1 MMKYDLG
8 KNEFKNWIVS
18 EIKFEEKYIGKTEA
32 IFALGN
38 GYIGLRSANEE
49 RYLNEKRDLFI
60 SGTFNKAN
68 KNEVTELPNVA
79 DVTEIEIFI
88 NGKHL
93 MLNASNNKEY
103 VKYLNLKTGELNRT
117 FVYLDEEGNKYSLKF
132 NRFVAQDRLHVIV
145 NRVEV
150 TPLSKTANIRFI
162 SGINGQVTNTG
173 SQHFNEGE
181 KRVYEYKY
189 IQMLQETS
197 ESCITFIQNSAHNIY
212 INGDKIEEKPELSID
227 RRKVTISNNYDL
239 TQGQTLV
246 IEKFSNIYT
255 TRDITSEN
263 LTIEQIRDAS
273 LDEIKEISNMSY
285 EILFNSNKEVW
296 SSYWNDQNIV
306 IEGNDYDQLA
316 IRFAQY
322 HLKVMTPSHDN
333 RCGIA
338 AKGLSGEGYKG
349 HSFWD
354 TEIFILPFYT
364 YSKPEIARKL
374 LEYRYLSIGG
384 ARKKAKDNGYE
395 GAMYPWESAWLEDGE
410 VTPVWGA
417 VDIVTGKSTKIWSGF
432 IEQHITS
439 DITFAI
445 WQYYMV
451 TNDEDFMEK
460 YGYEIMFDTAIFW
473 ASRLEWDEIKQR
485 YHINEIIGP
494 DEYKE
499 HVDNDAFTNW
509 LAYWTIETAINY
521 YNKLKESD
529 SEVIRKLESKL
540 SLQNAMENWTTK
552 LPKIYLPE
560 PRDLDNVIPQNDTFL
575 SLEDI
580 DLTKYKNQEHIGS
593 MFKDYNLDQVNK
605 IQVVKQADVV
615 MLLYLLEH
623 KFSKEVKKANYDYY
637 EKRTL
642 HDSSLSLSTH
652 SILASDIDEK
662 DLAYKLFQ
670 EATKIDLGENMKT
683 SDHGIHAA
691 SLGGLWQIVVNGF
704 GGLRMVGGNL
714 RINPKLPENWSRLSF
729 SFMWKGNKL
738 DIELTKEGIKIEVKD
753 EMLEEIEILVYDKK
767 YVLNQIL
774 KIKF

>member
-753 EMLEEIEILVYDKK
+753 EMLEEIEILVYDTK

>member
-145 NRVEV
+145 NRVEI

-255 TRDITSEN
+255 TRDTTSEN

-417 VDIVTGKSTKIWSGF
+417 VDIVTGKSTK
-432 IEQHITS
+432 
-439 DITFAI
+439 
-445 WQYYMV
+445 
-451 TNDEDFMEK
+451 
-460 YGYEIMFDTAIFW
+460 YG
-473 ASRLEWDEIKQR
+473 
-485 YHINEIIGP
+485 
-494 DEYKE
+494 
-499 HVDNDAFTNW
+499 VD
-509 LAYWTIETAINY
+509 
-521 YNKLKESD
+521 
-529 SEVIRKLESKL
+529 
-540 SLQNAMENWTTK
+540 
-552 LPKIYLPE
+552 
-560 PRDLDNVIPQNDTFL
+560 
-575 SLEDI
+575 
-580 DLTKYKNQEHIGS
+580 
-593 MFKDYNLDQVNK
+593 
-605 IQVVKQADVV
+605 
-615 MLLYLLEH
+615 
-623 KFSKEVKKANYDYY
+623 
-637 EKRTL
+637 
-642 HDSSLSLSTH
+642 SLSN
-652 SILASDIDEK
+652 I
-662 DLAYKLFQ
+662 
-670 EATKIDLGENMKT
+670 
-683 SDHGIHAA
+683 
-691 SLGGLWQIVVNGF
+691 
-704 GGLRMVGGNL
+704 
-714 RINPKLPENWSRLSF
+714 
-729 SFMWKGNKL
+729 
-738 DIELTKEGIKIEVKD
+738 
-753 EMLEEIEILVYDKK
+753 
-767 YVLNQIL
+767 
-774 KIKF
+774 

>member
-145 NRVEV
+145 NRVEI

-255 TRDITSEN
+255 TRDTTSEN

-473 ASRLEWDEIKQR
+473 ASRLERDEIKQR
-485 YHINEIIGP
+485 YHINEVIGP

-704 GGLRMVGGNL
+704 GGVRMVGGNL
-714 RINPKLPENWSRLSF
+714 RINPKLPENWSRLTF

>member
-79 DVTEIEIFI
+79 DVTEIEILI

-117 FVYLDEEGNKYSLKF
+117 FVYLDEEGNEYSLKF

-145 NRVEV
+145 NRVEI

-296 SSYWNDQNIV
+296 SNYWNDQNIV

-485 YHINEIIGP
+485 YHINEVIGP

-521 YNKLKESD
+521 YNKLKESN

-540 SLQNAMENWTTK
+540 SLQNVMENWTSK

-593 MFKDYNLDQVNK
+593 MFKDYNLEQVNK

-704 GGLRMVGGNL
+704 GGVRMVGGNL

>member
-8 KNEFKNWIVS
+8 KGEFRNWIVS
-18 EIKFEEKYIGKTEA
+18 EIEFEEKYIGKTEA

-49 RYLNEKRDLFI
+49 RYLDEKRDLFI

-68 KNEVTELPNVA
+68 ENEVTELPNAA
-79 DVTEIEIFI
+79 DITEIEIYI
-88 NGKHL
+88 NGKRL
-93 MLNASNNKEY
+93 TLSSKNNKEY
-103 VKYLNLKTGELNRT
+103 LKSLNLKTGELSRS
-117 FVYLDEEGNKYSLKF
+117 FVYLDDNYNEYKVSSK
-132 NRFVAQDRLHVIV
+132 RFVSQDRLHVIV
-145 NRVEV
+145 NRMEI
-150 TPLSKTANIRFI
+150 TPLSMNSKIEYR

-181 KRVYEYKY
+181 KRIYDYKY

-197 ESCITFIQNSAHNIY
+197 QSKITFIQNTVHNIY
-212 INGDKIEEKPELSID
+212 IVGTKIDRKPKLSID
-227 RRKVTISNNYDL
+227 RRRVSVSDEYEVDKD
-239 TQGQTLV
+239 QTLV

-255 TRDITSEN
+255 TRDIDSEN
-263 LTIEQIRDAS
+263 LTINQLREKS
-273 LDEIKEISNMSY
+273 LNEIKEISDMDY
-285 EILFNSNKEVW
+285 DTLFEYNEKIW
-296 SSYWNDQNIV
+296 KKYWEDQNIV

-316 IRFAQY
+316 IRFAEY
-322 HLKVMTPSHDN
+322 HLKVMTPAHDN

-364 YSKPEIARKL
+364 YSNPEIARKL
-374 LEYRYLSIGG
+374 LEYRYLSING
-384 ARKKAKDNGYE
+384 AREKAKINGYE

-417 VDIVTGKSTKIWSGF
+417 VDIITGKATKIWSGF
-432 IEQHITS
+432 IEQHITA
-439 DITFAI
+439 DITFAV
-445 WQYYMV
+445 WQYYMI

-473 ASRLEWDEIKQR
+473 ASRLEWNDDKQR
-485 YHINEIIGP
+485 YHINEVIGP

-509 LAYWTIETAINY
+509 LAYWTIETAIEY
-521 YNKLKESD
+521 YNKLKSN
-529 SEVIRKLESKL
+529 KLEIFEAINKKL
-540 SLQNAMENWTTK
+540 DLVRSYDKWIEK
-552 LPKIYLPE
+552 LPKIYLPL
-560 PRDLDNVIPQNDTFL
+560 PRELDNIIPQNDTFL
-575 SLEDI
+575 SLKDI
-580 DLTKYKNQEHIGS
+580 DLTKYKNQTHVGS
-593 MFKDYNLDQVNK
+593 MFQDYNLDQVNK
-605 IQVVKQADVV
+605 MQVIKQADVV

-662 DLAYKLFQ
+662 ELAYKLFNG
-670 EATKIDLGENMKT
+670 ATKIDLGENMKT

-691 SLGGLWQIVVNGF
+691 SLGGIWQIVVNGF
-704 GGLRMVGGNL
+704 GGVRMIGGNL
-714 RINPKLPENWSRLSF
+714 RINPKLPESWEKLSF
-729 SFMWKGNKL
+729 SFIWKNNKINVNL
-738 DIELTKEGIKIEVKD
+738 SRNNIELNRFSGDD
-753 EMLEEIEILVYDKK
+753 EIIEIYIYDSK
-767 YVLNQIL
+767 YRFEKHLI
-774 KIKF
+774 IKL

>member
-145 NRVEV
+145 NRVEI

-296 SSYWNDQNIV
+296 SNYWNDQNIV

-485 YHINEIIGP
+485 YHINEVIGP

-704 GGLRMVGGNL
+704 GGVRMVGGNL

>member
-145 NRVEV
+145 NRVEI

-473 ASRLEWDEIKQR
+473 ASRLERDEIKQR
-485 YHINEIIGP
+485 YHINEVIGP

>member
-145 NRVEV
+145 NRVEI

-296 SSYWNDQNIV
+296 SNYWNDQNIV

-485 YHINEIIGP
+485 YHINEVIGP

-521 YNKLKESD
+521 YNKLKESN

-540 SLQNAMENWTTK
+540 SLQNVMENWTSK

-704 GGLRMVGGNL
+704 GGVRMVGGNL

>member
-8 KNEFKNWIVS
+8 KGEFRNWIVS
-18 EIKFEEKYIGKTEA
+18 EIEFEEKYIGKTEA

-49 RYLNEKRDLFI
+49 RYLDEKRDLFI

-68 KNEVTELPNVA
+68 ENEVTELPNAA
-79 DVTEIEIFI
+79 DITEIEIYI
-88 NGKHL
+88 NGKRL
-93 MLNASNNKEY
+93 TLSSKNNKEY
-103 VKYLNLKTGELNRT
+103 LKSLNLKTGELSRS
-117 FVYLDEEGNKYSLKF
+117 FVYLDDNYNEYKVSSK
-132 NRFVAQDRLHVIV
+132 RFVSQDRLHVIV
-145 NRVEV
+145 NRMEI
-150 TPLSKTANIRFI
+150 TPLSMNSKIEYR

-181 KRVYEYKY
+181 KRIYDYKY

-197 ESCITFIQNSAHNIY
+197 QSKITFIQNTVHNIY
-212 INGDKIEEKPELSID
+212 IVGTKIDRKPKLSID
-227 RRKVTISNNYDL
+227 RRRVSVSDEYEVDKD
-239 TQGQTLV
+239 QTLV

-255 TRDITSEN
+255 TRDIDSEN
-263 LTIEQIRDAS
+263 LTINQLREKS
-273 LDEIKEISNMSY
+273 LNEIKEISDMDY
-285 EILFNSNKEVW
+285 DTLFEYNEKIW
-296 SSYWNDQNIV
+296 KKYWEDQNIV

-316 IRFAQY
+316 IRFAEY
-322 HLKVMTPSHDN
+322 HLKVMTPAHDN

-364 YSKPEIARKL
+364 YSNPEIARKL
-374 LEYRYLSIGG
+374 LEYRYLSING
-384 ARKKAKDNGYE
+384 AREKAKINGYE

-417 VDIVTGKSTKIWSGF
+417 VDIITGKATKIWSGF
-432 IEQHITS
+432 IEQHITA
-439 DITFAI
+439 DITFAV
-445 WQYYMV
+445 WQYYMI

-473 ASRLEWDEIKQR
+473 ASRLEWNDDKQR
-485 YHINEIIGP
+485 YHINEVIGP

-509 LAYWTIETAINY
+509 LAYWTIETAIEY
-521 YNKLKESD
+521 YNKLKSN
-529 SEVIRKLESKL
+529 KLEIFEAINKKL
-540 SLQNAMENWTTK
+540 DLVRSYDKWIEK
-552 LPKIYLPE
+552 LPKIYLPL
-560 PRDLDNVIPQNDTFL
+560 PRELDNIIPQNDTFL
-575 SLEDI
+575 SLKDI
-580 DLTKYKNQEHIGS
+580 DLTKYKNQTHVGS
-593 MFKDYNLDQVNK
+593 MFQDYNLDQVNK
-605 IQVVKQADVV
+605 MQVIKQADVV

-623 KFSKEVKKANYDYY
+623 KFSKEVKKANYDYN

-662 DLAYKLFQ
+662 ELAYKLFNG
-670 EATKIDLGENMKT
+670 ATKIDLGENMKT

-691 SLGGLWQIVVNGF
+691 SLGGIWQIVVNGF
-704 GGLRMVGGNL
+704 GGVRMIGGNL
-714 RINPKLPENWSRLSF
+714 RINPKLPESWEKLSF
-729 SFMWKGNKL
+729 SFIWKNNKINVNL
-738 DIELTKEGIKIEVKD
+738 SRNNIELNRFSGDD
-753 EMLEEIEILVYDKK
+753 EIIEIYIYDSK
-767 YVLNQIL
+767 YRFEKHLI
-774 KIKF
+774 IKL

>member
-79 DVTEIEIFI
+79 DVTEIEILI

-117 FVYLDEEGNKYSLKF
+117 FVYLDEEGNEYSLKF

-145 NRVEV
+145 NRVEI

-255 TRDITSEN
+255 TRDTTSEN

-473 ASRLEWDEIKQR
+473 ASRLERDEIKQR
-485 YHINEIIGP
+485 YHINEVIGP

>member
-8 KNEFKNWIVS
+8 KGEFRNWIVS
-18 EIKFEEKYIGKTEA
+18 EIEFEEKYIGKTEA

-49 RYLNEKRDLFI
+49 RYLDEKRDLFI

-68 KNEVTELPNVA
+68 ENEVTELPNAA
-79 DVTEIEIFI
+79 DITEIEIYI
-88 NGKHL
+88 NGKRL
-93 MLNASNNKEY
+93 TLSSKNNKEY
-103 VKYLNLKTGELNRT
+103 LKSLNLKTGELSRS
-117 FVYLDEEGNKYSLKF
+117 FVYLDDNYNEYKVSSK
-132 NRFVAQDRLHVIV
+132 RFVSQDRLHVIV
-145 NRVEV
+145 NRMEI
-150 TPLSKTANIRFI
+150 TPLSMNSKIEYR

-181 KRVYEYKY
+181 KRIYDYKY

-197 ESCITFIQNSAHNIY
+197 QSKITFIQNTVHNIY
-212 INGDKIEEKPELSID
+212 IVDTKIDRKPKLSID
-227 RRKVTISNNYDL
+227 RRRVSVSDEYEVDKD
-239 TQGQTLV
+239 QTLV

-255 TRDITSEN
+255 TRDIDSEN
-263 LTIEQIRDAS
+263 LTINQLREES
-273 LDEIKEISNMSY
+273 LNEIKEISYMDY
-285 EILFNSNKEVW
+285 DTLFEYNEKIW
-296 SSYWNDQNIV
+296 KKYWEDQNIV

-316 IRFAQY
+316 IRFAEY
-322 HLKVMTPSHDN
+322 HLKVMTPAHDN

-364 YSKPEIARKL
+364 YSNPEIARKL
-374 LEYRYLSIGG
+374 LEYRYLSING
-384 ARKKAKDNGYE
+384 AREKAKINGYE

-417 VDIVTGKSTKIWSGF
+417 VDIITGKATKIWSGF
-432 IEQHITS
+432 IEQHITA
-439 DITFAI
+439 DITFAV
-445 WQYYMV
+445 WQYYMI

-473 ASRLEWDEIKQR
+473 ASRLEWNDDKQR
-485 YHINEIIGP
+485 YHINEVIGP

-509 LAYWTIETAINY
+509 LAYWTIETAIEY
-521 YNKLKESD
+521 YNKLKSN
-529 SEVIRKLESKL
+529 KLEIFEAINKKL
-540 SLQNAMENWTTK
+540 DLVRSYDKWIEK
-552 LPKIYLPE
+552 LPKIYLPL
-560 PRDLDNVIPQNDTFL
+560 PRELDNIIPQNDTFL
-575 SLEDI
+575 SLKDI
-580 DLTKYKNQEHIGS
+580 DLTKYKNQTHVGS
-593 MFKDYNLDQVNK
+593 MFQDYNLDQVNK
-605 IQVVKQADVV
+605 MQVIKQADVV

-662 DLAYKLFQ
+662 ELAYKLFNG
-670 EATKIDLGENMKT
+670 ATKIDLGENMKT

-691 SLGGLWQIVVNGF
+691 SLGGIWQIVVNGF
-704 GGLRMVGGNL
+704 GGVRMIGGNL
-714 RINPKLPENWSRLSF
+714 RINPKLPESWEKLSF
-729 SFMWKGNKL
+729 SFIWKNNKINVNL
-738 DIELTKEGIKIEVKD
+738 SRNNIELNRFSGDD
-753 EMLEEIEILVYDKK
+753 EIIEIYIYDSK
-767 YVLNQIL
+767 YRFEKHLI
-774 KIKF
+774 IKL

>member
-1 MMKYDLG
+1 MKYDLG

-145 NRVEV
+145 NRVEI

-255 TRDITSEN
+255 TRDTTSEN

-473 ASRLEWDEIKQR
+473 TSRLEWDEIKQR
-485 YHINEIIGP
+485 YHINEVIGP

-704 GGLRMVGGNL
+704 GGVRMVGGNL

>member
-79 DVTEIEIFI
+79 DVTEIEILI

-117 FVYLDEEGNKYSLKF
+117 FVYLDEEGNEYSLKF

-145 NRVEV
+145 NRVEI

-212 INGDKIEEKPELSID
+212 INGGKIEEKPELSID

-485 YHINEIIGP
+485 YHINEVIGP

-521 YNKLKESD
+521 YNKLKESN

-540 SLQNAMENWTTK
+540 SLQNVMENWTSK

-704 GGLRMVGGNL
+704 GGVRMVGGNL
-714 RINPKLPENWSRLSF
+714 RINPKLPENWSRFTF
-729 SFMWKGNKL
+729 SFMWRGNKL
-738 DIELTKEGIKIEVKD
+738 DIELTKECIKIEVKD
-753 EMLEEIEILVYDKK
+753 EILEEIEILVYDKK

>member
-485 YHINEIIGP
+485 YHINEVIGP

-753 EMLEEIEILVYDKK
+753 EMLEEIEILVYDTK

>member
-145 NRVEV
+145 NRVEI

-255 TRDITSEN
+255 TRDTTSEN

-473 ASRLEWDEIKQR
+473 ASRLERDEIKQR
-485 YHINEIIGP
+485 YHINEVIGP

>member
-145 NRVEV
+145 NRVEI

-255 TRDITSEN
+255 TRDTTSEN

-473 ASRLEWDEIKQR
+473 ASRLERDEIKQR
-485 YHINEIIGP
+485 YHINEVIGP

-499 HVDNDAFTNW
+499 HIDNDAFTNW

-704 GGLRMVGGNL
+704 GGVRMVGGNL

>member
-68 KNEVTELPNVA
+68 ENEVTELPNVA
-79 DVTEIEIFI
+79 DVTEIEVFI
-88 NGKHL
+88 NGNHL

-145 NRVEV
+145 NRVEI

-255 TRDITSEN
+255 TRDTTSEN

-473 ASRLEWDEIKQR
+473 ASRLERDEIKQR
-485 YHINEIIGP
+485 YHINEVIGP

-704 GGLRMVGGNL
+704 GGVRMVGGNL

>member
-145 NRVEV
+145 NRVEI

-255 TRDITSEN
+255 TRDTTSEN

-473 ASRLEWDEIKQR
+473 ASRLERDEIKQR
-485 YHINEIIGP
+485 YHINEVIGP

-704 GGLRMVGGNL
+704 GGVRMVGGNL

-738 DIELTKEGIKIEVKD
+738 DIELTKEGMKIEVKN
-753 EMLEEIEILVYDKK
+753 EVLEEIEILVYDKK

>member
-79 DVTEIEIFI
+79 DVTEIEILI

-145 NRVEV
+145 NRVEI

-296 SSYWNDQNIV
+296 SNYWNDQNIV

-670 EATKIDLGENMKT
+670 EATKIDLG
-683 SDHGIHAA
+683 DQ
-691 SLGGLWQIVVNGF
+691 L
-704 GGLRMVGGNL
+704 
-714 RINPKLPENWSRLSF
+714 
-729 SFMWKGNKL
+729 
-738 DIELTKEGIKIEVKD
+738 
-753 EMLEEIEILVYDKK
+753 
-767 YVLNQIL
+767 
-774 KIKF
+774 

>member
-79 DVTEIEIFI
+79 DVTEIEILI

-117 FVYLDEEGNKYSLKF
+117 FVYLDEEGNEYSLKF

-145 NRVEV
+145 NRVEI

-255 TRDITSEN
+255 TRDTTSEN

-473 ASRLEWDEIKQR
+473 ASRLERDEIKQR
-485 YHINEIIGP
+485 YHINEVIGP

-704 GGLRMVGGNL
+704 GGVRMVGGNL

>member
-521 YNKLKESD
+521 YNKLKESN

-704 GGLRMVGGNL
+704 GGVRMVGGNL

>member
-117 FVYLDEEGNKYSLKF
+117 FVYLDEEGNEYSLKF

-145 NRVEV
+145 NRVEI

-255 TRDITSEN
+255 TRDTTSEN

-473 ASRLEWDEIKQR
+473 ASRLERDEIKQR
-485 YHINEIIGP
+485 YHINEVIGP

-704 GGLRMVGGNL
+704 GGVRMVGGNL

>member
-79 DVTEIEIFI
+79 DVTEIEILI

-117 FVYLDEEGNKYSLKF
+117 FVYLDEEGNEYSLKF

-145 NRVEV
+145 NRVEI

-255 TRDITSEN
+255 TRDTTSEN

-296 SSYWNDQNIV
+296 SNYWNDQNIV

-485 YHINEIIGP
+485 YHINEVIGP

-521 YNKLKESD
+521 YNKLKESN

-540 SLQNAMENWTTK
+540 SLQNVMENWTSK

-704 GGLRMVGGNL
+704 GGVRMVGGNL
-714 RINPKLPENWSRLSF
+714 RINPKLPENWSRFTF
-729 SFMWKGNKL
+729 SFMWRGNKL
-738 DIELTKEGIKIEVKD
+738 DIELTKECIKIEVKD
-753 EMLEEIEILVYDKK
+753 EILEEIEILVYDKK

>member
-145 NRVEV
+145 NRVEI

-296 SSYWNDQNIV
+296 SNYWNDQNIV

-473 ASRLEWDEIKQR
+473 ASRLERDEIKQR
-485 YHINEIIGP
+485 YHINEVIGP

-704 GGLRMVGGNL
+704 GGVRMVGGNL

>member
-79 DVTEIEIFI
+79 DVTEIEILI

-117 FVYLDEEGNKYSLKF
+117 FVYLDEEGNEYSLKF

-145 NRVEV
+145 NRVEI

-485 YHINEIIGP
+485 YHINEVIGP

-521 YNKLKESD
+521 YNKLKESN

-540 SLQNAMENWTTK
+540 SLQNVMENWTSK

-593 MFKDYNLDQVNK
+593 
-605 IQVVKQADVV
+605 
-615 MLLYLLEH
+615 
-623 KFSKEVKKANYDYY
+623 
-637 EKRTL
+637 
-642 HDSSLSLSTH
+642 
-652 SILASDIDEK
+652 
-662 DLAYKLFQ
+662 
-670 EATKIDLGENMKT
+670 
-683 SDHGIHAA
+683 
-691 SLGGLWQIVVNGF
+691 
-704 GGLRMVGGNL
+704 
-714 RINPKLPENWSRLSF
+714 
-729 SFMWKGNKL
+729 
-738 DIELTKEGIKIEVKD
+738 
-753 EMLEEIEILVYDKK
+753 
-767 YVLNQIL
+767 
-774 KIKF
+774 

>member
-145 NRVEV
+145 NRVEI

-255 TRDITSEN
+255 TRDTTSEN

-485 YHINEIIGP
+485 YHINEVIGP

-704 GGLRMVGGNL
+704 GGVRMVGGNL

>member
-8 KNEFKNWIVS
+8 KGEFRNWIVS
-18 EIKFEEKYIGKTEA
+18 EIEFEEKYIGKTEA

-49 RYLNEKRDLFI
+49 RYLDEKRDLFI

-68 KNEVTELPNVA
+68 ENEVTELPNAA
-79 DVTEIEIFI
+79 DITEIEIYI
-88 NGKHL
+88 NGKRL
-93 MLNASNNKEY
+93 TLSSKNNKEY
-103 VKYLNLKTGELNRT
+103 LKSLNLKTGELSRS
-117 FVYLDEEGNKYSLKF
+117 FVYLDDNYNEYKVSSK
-132 NRFVAQDRLHVIV
+132 RFVSQDRLHVIV
-145 NRVEV
+145 NRMEI
-150 TPLSKTANIRFI
+150 TPLSMNSKIEYR

-181 KRVYEYKY
+181 KRIYDYKY

-197 ESCITFIQNSAHNIY
+197 QSKITFIQNTVHNIY
-212 INGDKIEEKPELSID
+212 IVGTKIDRKPKLSID
-227 RRKVTISNNYDL
+227 RRRVSVSDEYEVDKD
-239 TQGQTLV
+239 QTLV

-255 TRDITSEN
+255 TRDIDSEN
-263 LTIEQIRDAS
+263 LTINQLREKS
-273 LDEIKEISNMSY
+273 LNEIKEISYMDY
-285 EILFNSNKEVW
+285 DTLFEYNEKIW
-296 SSYWNDQNIV
+296 KKYWEDQNIV

-316 IRFAQY
+316 IRFAEY
-322 HLKVMTPSHDN
+322 HLKVMTPAHDN

-364 YSKPEIARKL
+364 YSNPEIARKL
-374 LEYRYLSIGG
+374 LEYRYLSING
-384 ARKKAKDNGYE
+384 AREKAKINGYE

-417 VDIVTGKSTKIWSGF
+417 VDIITGKATKIWSGF
-432 IEQHITS
+432 IEQHITA
-439 DITFAI
+439 DITFAV
-445 WQYYMV
+445 WQYYMI

-473 ASRLEWDEIKQR
+473 ASRLEWNNDKQR
-485 YHINEIIGP
+485 YHINEVIGP

-509 LAYWTIETAINY
+509 LAYWTIETAIEY
-521 YNKLKESD
+521 YNKLKSN
-529 SEVIRKLESKL
+529 KLEIFEAINKKL
-540 SLQNAMENWTTK
+540 DLVRSYDKWIEK
-552 LPKIYLPE
+552 LPKIYLPL
-560 PRDLDNVIPQNDTFL
+560 PRELDNIIPQNDTFL
-575 SLEDI
+575 SLKDI
-580 DLTKYKNQEHIGS
+580 DLTKYKNQTHVGS
-593 MFKDYNLDQVNK
+593 MFQDYNLDQVNK
-605 IQVVKQADVV
+605 MQVIKQADVV

-662 DLAYKLFQ
+662 ELAYKLFNG
-670 EATKIDLGENMKT
+670 ATKIDLGENMKT

-691 SLGGLWQIVVNGF
+691 SLGGIWQIVVNGF
-704 GGLRMVGGNL
+704 GGVRMIGGNL
-714 RINPKLPENWSRLSF
+714 RINPKLPESWEQLSF
-729 SFMWKGNKL
+729 SFIWKNNKINVNL
-738 DIELTKEGIKIEVKD
+738 SKNNIELNRFSGDD
-753 EMLEEIEILVYDKK
+753 EIIEIYIYDSK
-767 YVLNQIL
+767 YSIEKHLIINL
-774 KIKF
+774 

>member
-117 FVYLDEEGNKYSLKF
+117 FVYLDEEGNEYSLKF

-145 NRVEV
+145 NRVEI

-473 ASRLEWDEIKQR
+473 ASRLERDEIKQR
-485 YHINEIIGP
+485 YHINEVIGP

-704 GGLRMVGGNL
+704 GGVRMVGGNL

-753 EMLEEIEILVYDKK
+753 EILEEIEILVYDKK

>member
-296 SSYWNDQNIV
+296 SNYWNDQNIV

-439 DITFAI
+439 DITFVI

-753 EMLEEIEILVYDKK
+753 EMLEEIEILVYDTK

>member
-79 DVTEIEIFI
+79 DVTEIEILI

-117 FVYLDEEGNKYSLKF
+117 FVYLDEEGNEYSLKF

-145 NRVEV
+145 NRVEI

-296 SSYWNDQNIV
+296 SNYWNDQNIV

-485 YHINEIIGP
+485 YHINEVIGP

-704 GGLRMVGGNL
+704 GGVRMVGGNL

-753 EMLEEIEILVYDKK
+753 EMLEEIEILVYDTK

>member
-117 FVYLDEEGNKYSLKF
+117 FVYLDEEGNEYSLKF

-145 NRVEV
+145 NRVEI

-255 TRDITSEN
+255 TRDTTSEN

-473 ASRLEWDEIKQR
+473 TSRLEWDEIKQR
-485 YHINEIIGP
+485 YHINEVIGP

-704 GGLRMVGGNL
+704 GGVRMVGGNL

>member
-68 KNEVTELPNVA
+68 ENEVTELPNVA
-79 DVTEIEIFI
+79 DVTEIEVFI
-88 NGKHL
+88 NGNHL

-117 FVYLDEEGNKYSLKF
+117 FVYLDEEGNEYSLKF

-296 SSYWNDQNIV
+296 SNYWNDQNIV

-473 ASRLEWDEIKQR
+473 TSRLEWDEIKQR
-485 YHINEIIGP
+485 YHINEVIGP

-704 GGLRMVGGNL
+704 GGVRMVGGNL
-714 RINPKLPENWSRLSF
+714 RINPKLPENWSRLTF

-738 DIELTKEGIKIEVKD
+738 DIELTKEGMKIEVKN
-753 EMLEEIEILVYDKK
+753 EVLEEIEILVYDKK

>member
-79 DVTEIEIFI
+79 DVTEIEILI

-117 FVYLDEEGNKYSLKF
+117 FVYLDEEGNEYSLKF

-145 NRVEV
+145 NRVEI

-296 SSYWNDQNIV
+296 SNYWNDQNIV

-485 YHINEIIGP
+485 YHINEVIGP

-521 YNKLKESD
+521 YNKLKESN

-540 SLQNAMENWTTK
+540 SLQNVMENWTSK

-623 KFSKEVKKANYDYY
+623 KFSKEVKKSNYDYY

-704 GGLRMVGGNL
+704 GGVRMVGGNL